1 MPIKIQCPLCRTEMT
16 VSPAALGGV
25 VGCPWCHHRFR
36 AVPEAAERAT
46 GTPDLANRVPFATP
60 PPADSSRKD
69 AVAAPKASGTKPTAV
84 SGGGA
89 TAASGRWKPVSGS
102 EQETAVPPPPLSSSH
117 PPPAGKKEETAVV
130 PPKNAPKNTQPRAA
144 PADGTKAAQ
153 GTGKKELMPDAADPT
168 RDATRSAGPSP
179 PADGVVR
186 GEPIGSPGTR
196 SQGVA
201 EPAEPMPPRKKA
213 VMKILSEPVEPTWTL
228 TADGSLPTLRL
239 QESQAE
245 DQAARQRSTNPLLLF
260 VILCASMIVSLALVF
275 IEPNPG
281 EVGDTTARNAAR
293 RILTEEYIPSL
304 NPQTP
309 PADYQMLLREAQRA
323 HNRGDLRKER
333 ELYRRLLLLLYAH
346 RDRAPYEGLTG
357 SAARDRKLEEQ
368 LRILLRE

>member
-36 AVPEAAERAT
+36 AAPEAAE
-46 GTPDLANRVPFATP
+46 DLAGPDPASRAPLATP
-60 PPADSSRKD
+60 SSADSLLKE
-69 AVAAPKASGTKPTAV
+69 AVSSPKASGTKPTAA
-84 SGGGA
+84 SGGGMS
-89 TAASGRWKPVSGS
+89 AASGRWKPVTNS
-102 EQETAVPPPPLSSSH
+102 EQDSVSPPPPISSSH
-117 PPPAGKKEETAVV
+117 PPPAGKKEAAAAV
-130 PPKNAPKNTQPRAA
+130 PPKITQPRAA
-144 PADGTKAAQ
+144 PAGRTKANEDA
-153 GTGKKELMPDAADPT
+153 GKRGLTPEAVDSTLE
-168 RDATRSAGPSP
+168 ATRGPGQSP
-179 PADGVVR
+179 DLDGMVR
-186 GEPIGSPGTR
+186 GEPSGSAGTR
-196 SQGVA
+196 SQGA
-201 EPAEPMPPRKKA
+201 TEAAKPMPPRKKA

-228 TADGSLPTLRL
+228 AADGSLPTLHL
-239 QESQAE
+239 QESQTQ
-245 DQAARQRSTNPLLLF
+245 DQAAKQRSTNPLLLF

-293 RILTEEYIPSL
+293 TILTEEYIPSL

-323 HNRGDLRKER
+323 HNRGDLKTER

>member
-1 MPIKIQCPLCRTEMT
+1 MT

-36 AVPEAAERAT
+36 AAPEAAKDT
-46 GTPDLANRVPFATP
+46 VGGPDPANRAPLATP
-60 PPADSSRKD
+60 PSPDSPRKD
-69 AVAAPKASGTKPTAV
+69 PVAVPKGSGTKPAAV

-89 TAASGRWKPVSGS
+89 TAASGRWKPVGGS
-102 EQETAVPPPPLSSSH
+102 ELETAVPPPPRSSSH
-117 PPPAGKKEETAVV
+117 LPPAGKKEEVAVV
-130 PPKNAPKNTQPRAA
+130 PPKNTQPRAA
-144 PADGTKAAQ
+144 PGGQTKATDGTI
-153 GTGKKELMPDAADPT
+153 KKELKPDAAHSMPDAT
-168 RDATRSAGPSP
+168 RIGGQSP
-179 PADGVVR
+179 PAGVVR
-186 GEPIGSPGTR
+186 GEPSESAKTR
-196 SQGVA
+196 SQRA
-201 EPAEPMPPRKKA
+201 TEAAKPMPPRKKA

-228 TADGSLPTLRL
+228 AADGSLPTLHL
-239 QESQAE
+239 QESQSQ
-245 DQAARQRSTNPLLLF
+245 DQAAKQRSTNPLLLF

-323 HNRGDLRKER
+323 HNRGDLKTER
-333 ELYRRLLLLLYAH
+333 ELYRRILLLLYAN